1 MKSQGRALG
10 VIVVAASLAS
20 LGGVGPVRSLETW
33 LTPLLLP
40 LDRALV
46 GLRPAADPEALELL
60 REPAK
65 LAWESWCRAV
75 LGETPTSAPGHESL
89 LVPVVARRVAEHEID
104 LAVPPA
110 AVHEGAI
117 VTHRGALLG
126 VVSGLSEA
134 GDVATVALLGH
145 HAARPVAAE
154 WALGEPGHGVQFLL
168 ASGGRDEDG
177 WSLKVEARSS
187 SALPPP
193 AQLVHTR
200 DVSALGD
207 SLPAGLI
214 VGRMLGGTAEAPG
227 GGNWYDA
234 ADTLRVRPLLDGTTL
249 AVVTVEVDPG
259 AGLPV
264 RRGEARLYGSCRP
277 GEAARLACGSSSGL
291 KTGDWVC
298 QAGLFV
304 GIVETVTPWSAVV
317 DGRPPQ
323 TPLLVV
329 APDGNAVAAGQAR
342 ASWPDGWEP
351 QRGDLVATGHLAA
364 GGLVV
369 GTVGEIDDEG
379 FTIDRLTP
387 DPRLPVTVVGS

>member
-10 VIVVAASLAS
+10 VIVVVASLAS

-40 LDRALV
+40 LDRAVTRLQ
-46 GLRPAADPEALELL
+46 PAADPEALELL

-65 LAWESWCRAV
+65 RAWESWCRAV
-75 LGETPTSAPGHESL
+75 LGETPTSAPGREAL
-89 LVPVVARRVAEHEID
+89 LVPVVARRAAEHEID

-110 AVHEGAI
+110 AVREGAI

-168 ASGGRDEDG
+168 ASAGRDDDG

-193 AQLVHTR
+193 AELVHTR

-207 SLPAGLI
+207 TLPAGLI
-214 VGRMLGGTAEAPG
+214 VGRMLGGNTEAPG

-234 ADTLRVRPLLDGTTL
+234 ADTLRVRPLIDGTTL
-249 AVVTVEVDPG
+249 AVVTVEVEPG
-259 AGLPV
+259 ASLPL

-277 GEAARLACGSSSGL
+277 GEAARLASGSSSGL
-291 KTGDWVC
+291 RTGDWVC

-317 DGRPPQ
+317 DGRAPA

-329 APDGNAVAAGQAR
+329 APDGSAMAAGQAR
-342 ASWPDGWEP
+342 ESWPAGWEP

-369 GTVGEIDDEG
+369 GTVGELDDEG
-379 FTIDRLTP
+379 FSVVRLTP

>member
-10 VIVVAASLAS
+10 VIVVAACLAS
-20 LGGVGPVRSLETW
+20 LGGAGPVRSLETW

-40 LDRALV
+40 LDRAV
-46 GLRPAADPEALELL
+46 VRFGPAVDPEPLALL

-65 LAWESWCRAV
+65 AAWDGWCRAV
-75 LGETPTSAPGHESL
+75 LGETASSAPGRESL
-89 LVPVVARRVAEHEID
+89 LVPVVARREAEHEID

-154 WALGEPGHGVQFLL
+154 WELGEPGHGVQFLL
-168 ASGGRDEDG
+168 APGGRGDDG

-193 AQLVHTR
+193 EQLVHTR
-200 DVSALGD
+200 DVRALGD
-207 SLPAGLI
+207 MLPAGLL
-214 VGRMLGGTAEAPG
+214 VGRMRGGSTEAPG

-234 ADTLRVRPLLDGTTL
+234 ADTLRVLPLLDGTTL
-249 AVVTVEVDPG
+249 AVVTVEVEPG
-259 AGLPV
+259 ASLPL

-277 GEAARLACGSSSGL
+277 GEAARLAAGSSRGL
-291 KTGDWVC
+291 KCGDWVC

-304 GIVETVTPWSAVV
+304 GIVETVTPWSSVLDV
-317 DGRPPQ
+317 RPPA

-329 APDGNAVAAGQAR
+329 APDGSAMATGQAR
-342 ASWPDGWEP
+342 GRWPAGWEP
-351 QRGDLVATGHLAA
+351 QRGDLVATGHLGA

-369 GTVGEIDDEG
+369 GMVGELDDEG
-379 FTIDRLTP
+379 FEIERLAP
-387 DPRLPVTVVGS
+387 DPRLPVTVVGP